1 MELHMAF
8 AKALRHQRREK
19 KLSQEAFSS
28 VSSRTYLSELERGLK
43 NPTLDKIQEL
53 ATTMDIHPLTLLTE
67 CYSLKDNLDI
77 EEIFERI
84 TQELASMQNH

>member
-1 MELHMAF
+1 MELHIAF
-8 AKALRHQRREK
+8 GKALRRQRREK
-19 KLSQEAFSS
+19 KLSQEAFSN

-53 ATTMDIHPLTLLTE
+53 AMTMGIHPLTLLTE
-67 CYSLKDNLDI
+67 CFSLKDDLDI

-84 TQELASMQNH
+84 TKELADMEDI